1 MFILIFLWTPPHFW
15 ALALYRSGEYAN
27 VGVPMMPGIKGKE
40 RTIVEMKIYCV
51 MLILLS
57 MLAPMSLEAVDSGDW
72 IYYLLGITVVF
83 LSVWYSSTIWRIDVS
98 ERPDETG
105 RINSAAN
112 SFFLSMLYL
121 ALMFVVLVTASFG
134 FSGAALGA
142 VISLLA
148 VSNVE
153 LPTGS

>member
-1 MFILIFLWTPPHFW
+1 
-15 ALALYRSGEYAN
+15 
-27 VGVPMMPGIKGKE
+27 MPGIKGKE

-57 MLAPMSLEAVDSGDW
+57 MLAPMSLEGVDSGDW

-83 LSVWYSSTIWRIDVS
+83 LSVWYSSTIWRINVS
-98 ERPDETG
+98 ETPDETG
-105 RINSAAN
+105 RITSAAN

-121 ALMFVVLVTASFG
+121 TLMFVVLVTASFG

-142 VISLLA
+142 GISLLA
-148 VSNVE
+148 VSKVE
-153 LPTGS
+153 LPTG

>member
-1 MFILIFLWTPPHFW
+1 
-15 ALALYRSGEYAN
+15 
-27 VGVPMMPGIKGKE
+27 MPGIKGKE

-57 MLAPMSLEAVDSGDW
+57 MLAPMSLEGVDSGDW

-83 LSVWYSSTIWRIDVS
+83 LSVWYSSTIWRINVS
-98 ERPDETG
+98 ETPDETG
-105 RINSAAN
+105 RITSAAN

-121 ALMFVVLVTASFG
+121 TLMFVVLVTASFG

-142 VISLLA
+142 GISLLA
-148 VSNVE
+148 VSKVE